1 MAREFPDVTFEEA
14 MIDTISM
21 KLVMAPQQYDVVV
34 TTNQFG
40 DSLTDIGAGL
50 ARPSTNLMRINR
62 KTDLA
67 SLTAYPWSELR
78 K

>member
-1 MAREFPDVTFEEA
+1 MVREFPDVTFEEA

-40 DSLTDIGAGL
+40 DSLTDICAGL
-50 ARPSTNLMRINR
+50 VGPPKADQS
-62 KTDLA
+62 
-67 SLTAYPWSELR
+67 
-78 K
+78 

>member
-1 MAREFPDVTFEEA
+1 MGREFPDVTFEEA

-34 TTNQFG
+34 TTSQFG

-50 ARPSTNLMRINR
+50 VGPPDQS
-62 KTDLA
+62 
-67 SLTAYPWSELR
+67 
-78 K
+78 